1 MSLRLARASDC
12 EIKSGASRAGQG
24 AASPNFAPISLAVS
38 MCRGKPGSLDERRSA
53 PHRSIDSGHRVAS
66 ADQWRGAPGLCPA
79 GLGRPVGKRL
89 VEALRTLR
97 LLPTSNGPRVFG
109 NAWPAYFHGW
119 EDLLAQQEM
128 EKDLREQLERARN
141 RTRLLPSSIEIAHM
155 ETAIGWPGRYLLDC
169 PSSSVSCRSPRSAER
184 TPRYGFGECT
194 PARAA
199 GPARAALAP

>member
-1 MSLRLARASDC
+1 MSDDRRILDRL
-12 EIKSGASRAGQG
+12 I
-24 AASPNFAPISLAVS
+24 
-38 MCRGKPGSLDERRSA
+38 PGTEWHPLTN
-53 PHRSIDSGHRVAS
+53 G
-66 ADQWRGAPGLCPA
+66 GAPPDYVPPTWDGPH
-79 GLGRPVGKRL
+79 VGKRL

-128 EKDLREQLERARN
+128 ERDLREQLERARN

-169 PSSSVSCRSPRSAER
+169 PQLIRVVQVATFSRARFRHTDWAAER
-184 TPRYGFGECT
+184 LELPGRLVRRWHRDGLDLI
-194 PARAA
+194 AA
-199 GPARAALAP
+199 GLRREGARIF